1 MLSHQLESAIKNL
14 ETIINLTLQDIED
27 IKQARHDALF
37 ERMKTK
43 EEFILTFETKKSLID
58 NEIAKLIENNP
69 NTELSELISEAQHSL
84 LEDFK
89 GNLTKLKD
97 VNKRLARM
105 VLSVSEFYN
114 SLLSKMLPTEM
125 QGYQSVR
132 SKRGGFMEMRA

>member
-1 MLSHQLESAIKNL
+1 MLSHQLQSAIKNL
-14 ETIINLTLQDIED
+14 ETIINLTQQDIDD

-58 NEIAKLIENNP
+58 NEIAKLIENSPSVGLAELLSEEQHLLLEEFKSN
-69 NTELSELISEAQHSL
+69 LSEL
-84 LEDFK
+84 K
-89 GNLTKLKD
+89 N

-125 QGYQSVR
+125 EGYKSIR
-132 SKRGGFMEMRA
+132 SKTGGFMELRA